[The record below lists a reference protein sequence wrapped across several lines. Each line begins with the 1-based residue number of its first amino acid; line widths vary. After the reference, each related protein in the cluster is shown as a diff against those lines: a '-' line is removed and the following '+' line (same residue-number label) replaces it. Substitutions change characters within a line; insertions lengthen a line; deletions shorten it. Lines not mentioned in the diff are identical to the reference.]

1 MDVMPW
7 MVAASYMKL
16 LPYTERVSETTTEP
30 PRVVGPAMARLPAS
44 VVVPATTALP
54 ATIALPPTL
63 AFPPMPAFPPTRMPS
78 DDMCATQDAYFMAGH
93 WCKDRFSADGDQE
106 TSQLRLP
113 VLV

>member
-1 MDVMPW
+1 MHFITGASF
-7 MVAASYMKL
+7 VALFGVL
-16 LPYTERVSETTTEP
+16 LC
-30 PRVVGPAMARLPAS
+30 
-44 VVVPATTALP
+44 ALP